1 MTPRNGRQSR
11 LITKMVPPAGKLNG
25 TTNNTVNA
33 IFMQLYS
40 VEIKM
45 SNIRKGEIVM
55 TTEEFFKKK
64 VEQAMEKIEKE
75 REKKEFTGFVKQVD
89 EHAEQSGNAVVY
101 LEALNTDGEGGTVS
115 SYVNGKTGVVLSML
129 TDVLKNSIKNA
140 LPSGMRM
147 VVIMRITSRLM
158 KALDDNE

>member
-1 MTPRNGRQSR
+1 MLTQRNGRQSR
-11 LITKMVPPAGKLNG
+11 LIMKMVPPAGKLNG

-45 SNIRKGEIVM
+45 SNIRKGETVM
-55 TTEEFFKKK
+55 TEAEFKKK

-75 REKKEFTGFVKQVD
+75 KEKKEFKGFAKQVD
-89 EHAEQSGNAVVY
+89 EYAEQSGNAVVY
-101 LEALNTDGEGGTVS
+101 LEALNTDGEDGTVS
-115 SYVNGKTGVVLSML
+115 SYINGKTGVVISML
-129 TDVLKNSIKNA
+129 TDVLKNSIKKA
-140 LPSGMRM
+140 FPSGMRM

>member
-1 MTPRNGRQSR
+1 
-11 LITKMVPPAGKLNG
+11 MVPPAGKLNG

-55 TTEEFFKKK
+55 TEAEFKKK
-64 VEQAMEKIEKE
+64 MEQAMEKIKKQE
-75 REKKEFTGFVKQVD
+75 EKKEFTGFVKQVD

-101 LEALNTDGEGGTVS
+101 LETVTDDGEGGTVS
-115 SYVNGKTGVVLSML
+115 SYVNGKTGVVISML

-140 LPSGMRM
+140 FPSGMRM

-158 KALDDNE
+158 EALDDNE

>member
-45 SNIRKGEIVM
+45 SNIRKGENVM
-55 TTEEFFKKK
+55 TEAEFKKK

-75 REKKEFTGFVKQVD
+75 KEKKEFKGFAKQVD
-89 EHAEQSGNAVVY
+89 EYAEQSGNAVVY
-101 LEALNTDGEGGTVS
+101 LEALNTDGECGTVS
-115 SYVNGKTGVVLSML
+115 SYINGKTGVVISML
-129 TDVLKNSIKNA
+129 TDVLKNSIKSA
-140 LPSGMRM
+140 FPSGIRM
-147 VVIMRITSRLM
+147 VVIMRIIERLS

>member
-11 LITKMVPPAGKLNG
+11 LIMKMVPPAGKLNG

-45 SNIRKGEIVM
+45 SNIRKGETVM
-55 TTEEFFKKK
+55 TEAEFKKK

-75 REKKEFTGFVKQVD
+75 KEKKEFKGFAKQVD
-89 EHAEQSGNAVVY
+89 EYAEQSGNAVVY
-101 LEALNTDGEGGTVS
+101 LEALNTDGEDGTVS
-115 SYVNGKTGVVLSML
+115 SYVNGKTGVVISML
-129 TDVLKNSIKNA
+129 TDVLKNSIKKA
-140 LPSGMRM
+140 FPSGMRM

-158 KALDDNE
+158 EALDDNE

>member
-40 VEIKM
+40 VETKM
-45 SNIRKGEIVM
+45 SNIRKGETVM
-55 TTEEFFKKK
+55 TEAEFKKK

-75 REKKEFTGFVKQVD
+75 KEKKEFKGFAKQVD
-89 EHAEQSGNAVVY
+89 EYAKQSGNSVVY
-101 LEALNTDGEGGTVS
+101 LEALTYDGEGSNVSQYINGTTDAVI
-115 SYVNGKTGVVLSML
+115 SML
-129 TDVLKNSIKNA
+129 THA
-140 LPSGMRM
+140 LEKIIARKFPRGHRM
-147 VVIMRITSRLM
+147 PAII
-158 KALDDNE
+158 LDFQTTNEGS

>member
-11 LITKMVPPAGKLNG
+11 LIMKMVPPAGKLNG

-55 TTEEFFKKK
+55 TEAEFKKK
-64 VEQAMEKIEKE
+64 VEQAMEKIKKQE
-75 REKKEFTGFVKQVD
+75 EKKEFTGFVKQVD

-101 LEALNTDGEGGTVS
+101 LEAVTDNGEGGDVISYIRGRANTVMS
-115 SYVNGKTGVVLSML
+115 VL
-129 TDVLKNSIKNA
+129 TDTLLNCITKTIPRSE
-140 LPSGMRM
+140 RM

>member
-55 TTEEFFKKK
+55 TTEEFFNKK
-64 VEQAMEKIEKE
+64 VEQAMEKIKKEK
-75 REKKEFTGFVKQVD
+75 EKKEFKGFAKQVD
-89 EHAEQSGNAVVY
+89 EYAEQSGNAVVY
-101 LEALNTDGEGGTVS
+101 LEALNTDGEVGTVS
-115 SYVNGKTGVVLSML
+115 SYINGKTGVVISML

-140 LPSGMRM
+140 FPSGMRM
-147 VVIMRITSRLM
+147 VVIMQIIKRLS

>member
-40 VEIKM
+40 VKAKM

-55 TTEEFFKKK
+55 TEAELEKKM
-64 VEQAMEKIEKE
+64 EQAMEKIEKE
-75 REKKEFTGFVKQVD
+75 KEKKEFKGFAKQVD
-89 EHAEQSGNAVVY
+89 EYAEQSGNAVVY
-101 LEALNTDGEGGTVS
+101 LEALTYDGEGGHVS
-115 SYVNGKTGVVLSML
+115 QYINGNTNACITML
-129 TDVLKNSIKNA
+129 IHA
-140 LPSGMRM
+140 LEQIITRKLPRGMRM
-147 VVIMRITSRLM
+147 PAIILISKQLM
-158 KALDDNE
+158 NAIDDNE

>member
-1 MTPRNGRQSR
+1 MTPMNGRQSR

-55 TTEEFFKKK
+55 TEAEFKKK
-64 VEQAMEKIEKE
+64 IEQAMEKIEKE
-75 REKKEFTGFVKQVD
+75 KEKKEFKGFAKQVD
-89 EHAEQSGNAVVY
+89 EYAEQSGNAVVY
-101 LEALNTDGEGGTVS
+101 LEALNTDGEDGTVS
-115 SYVNGKTGVVLSML
+115 SYVNGKTGVVISML
-129 TDVLKNSIKNA
+129 TDVLKNSIKKA
-140 LPSGMRM
+140 FPSGMRM
-147 VVIMRITSRLM
+147 VVIMQITSRLM
-158 KALDDNE
+158 EALDDNE

>member
-1 MTPRNGRQSR
+1 
-11 LITKMVPPAGKLNG
+11 MVPPAGKLNG

-75 REKKEFTGFVKQVD
+75 REKEKFTGFVKQVD
-89 EHAEQSGNAVVY
+89 EHAKQSGNTVVY
-101 LEALNTDGEGGTVS
+101 LEAVTDDGEGGTVS
-115 SYVNGKTGVVLSML
+115 SYINGKTGVVISML
-129 TDVLKNSIKNA
+129 TDVLKNSIKKA
-140 LPSGMRM
+140 FPSGMRM

>member
-11 LITKMVPPAGKLNG
+11 LITKMVPPAVKLNG

-45 SNIRKGEIVM
+45 SNIRKGENVM

-64 VEQAMEKIEKE
+64 VEQAMEKIKKQE
-75 REKKEFTGFVKQVD
+75 EKKELTGFVKQVD

-101 LEALNTDGEGGTVS
+101 LEALNTDGECGTVS
-115 SYVNGKTGVVLSML
+115 SYINGKTGVVISML

-140 LPSGMRM
+140 FPSGMRM